1 MHYYSL
7 VIMWYYWGNKVDTSK
22 ILEIQSIVRIVIMGQ
37 KQEVLILKQMYTYEA
52 KPINNSIVRIT
63 I

>member
-37 KQEVLILKQMYTYEA
+37 KQEVLILKQMYTHEA

>member
-22 ILEIQSIVRIVIMGQ
+22 ILEIQSIVRIVIMAQ
-37 KQEVLILKQMYTYEA
+37 KQEVLILKQMYTHEA
-52 KPINNSIVRIT
+52 KPINNSIVMIT